1 MTYKSN
7 LKLPNMPWRIQIIS
21 LFMKSIKRNTN
32 QPRKPVKFTNVLKN
46 FKNFSVILLKCSIL

>member
-21 LFMKSIKRNTN
+21 LFMKSIKINTN
-32 QPRKPVKFTNVLKN
+32 QPRKPVKFTKVLKN
-46 FKNFSVILLKCSIL
+46 FKTFSVISLKCSIL

>member
-21 LFMKSIKRNTN
+21 LFMKSIK
-32 QPRKPVKFTNVLKN
+32 KN
-46 FKNFSVILLKCSIL
+46 DSIGDASFQNILVNI

>member
-21 LFMKSIKRNTN
+21 LFMKSININTN
-32 QPRKPVKFTNVLKN
+32 QPRKPVKFTNVLKY
-46 FKNFSVILLKCSIL
+46 FKNFSAILLKCNIL

>member
-7 LKLPNMPWRIQIIS
+7 LKLPNMPWRIQII
-21 LFMKSIKRNTN
+21 MKSIKINTN

-46 FKNFSVILLKCSIL
+46 FNFFSAILLKCNIL

>member
-21 LFMKSIKRNTN
+21 LFMKSIKINTN

-46 FKNFSVILLKCSIL
+46 FKNFSAILLKCNIL